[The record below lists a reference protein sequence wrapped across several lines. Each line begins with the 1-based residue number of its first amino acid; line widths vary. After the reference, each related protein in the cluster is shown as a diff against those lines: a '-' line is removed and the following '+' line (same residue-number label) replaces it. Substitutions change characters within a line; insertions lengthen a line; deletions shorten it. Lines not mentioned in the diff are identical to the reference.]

1 MTNLLTSAKLGDAL
15 VSVFYGFFLLIDSVV
30 YWFISVCYQVFV
42 LISQVNLF
50 SESTLREIIDRIFT
64 ILGVVMLFIMAYQI
78 ILLILDPDKVKG
90 ENGAKKTIF
99 KIVTSIVLIVIL
111 PTIYKYMSAF
121 QTDVLTSNVIGR
133 IVMGGGSTS
142 KDSEDKIK
150 KGGSGM
156 AVIIASAFFHP
167 MVDGVEY
174 TYLSCKEDGA
184 PAICEKYITT
194 YETAE
199 KYNTPGD
206 LFLNSDLQDGL
217 KWEEK
222 DSKMRYIPILST
234 IAALFAIKMIIA
246 FCLDIGVR
254 VAKLG
259 FLQISAPI
267 SIAMNIG
274 ESQSIFQTKWFK
286 SLKDTYLE
294 IFMKLVVI
302 YFAMFSIS
310 LVPEVL
316 ENLWPD
322 NGDFIIQLFATVFV
336 ILGILQFAKDGPKLI
351 KDLFNMDLDFSIKK
365 RLNENTYA
373 QRVAATGLGGISSLA
388 SNVYDGIH
396 NKKGALNI
404 ASSAVGGLVGGA
416 KHGWKQSE
424 GIDKWDRVRGVAAE
438 ARAESDEA
446 RTRRDNIKKRH
457 VDDRIKYKED
467 HGIEITEKDKRTKPI
482 TSAFYG
488 TVTNIPRDIL
498 DKKEQF
504 VRWLAGETA
513 PAKYKAANAV
523 SAEYDSFLKRYE
535 NAAIRNVISTQEKQ
549 VSRKR
554 MGEDVREIYAVE
566 DGKINYDKPID
577 PKQVSIKEIDDFYK
591 AEKLRLLNKNFNNEM
606 NKRAVMIFG
615 QEFVKNL
622 SKSLDTLGVDAQK
635 RFLKA
640 TEFKSL
646 GEIEKIFTKVGD
658 EKVTQLTEAEML
670 KLDKING
677 ALKSL
682 VNEQLAQQK
691 IEAEKSNK

>member
-1 MTNLLTSAKLGDAL
+1 
-15 VSVFYGFFLLIDSVV
+15 
-30 YWFISVCYQVFV
+30 
-42 LISQVNLF
+42 
-50 SESTLREIIDRIFT
+50 
-64 ILGVVMLFIMAYQI
+64 
-78 ILLILDPDKVKG
+78 
-90 ENGAKKTIF
+90 
-99 KIVTSIVLIVIL
+99 
-111 PTIYKYMSAF
+111 
-121 QTDVLTSNVIGR
+121 
-133 IVMGGGSTS
+133 
-142 KDSEDKIK
+142 
-150 KGGSGM
+150 
-156 AVIIASAFFHP
+156 
-167 MVDGVEY
+167 
-174 TYLSCKEDGA
+174 
-184 PAICEKYITT
+184 
-194 YETAE
+194 
-199 KYNTPGD
+199 
-206 LFLNSDLQDGL
+206 
-217 KWEEK
+217 
-222 DSKMRYIPILST
+222 
-234 IAALFAIKMIIA
+234 
-246 FCLDIGVR
+246 
-254 VAKLG
+254 
-259 FLQISAPI
+259 
-267 SIAMNIG
+267 
-274 ESQSIFQTKWFK
+274 
-286 SLKDTYLE
+286 
-294 IFMKLVVI
+294 
-302 YFAMFSIS
+302 
-310 LVPEVL
+310 
-316 ENLWPD
+316 
-322 NGDFIIQLFATVFV
+322 V